1 MSNQFDKSNVQ
12 DVYNQIAH
20 HFDKTR
26 AYLWKGVII
35 FLEAL
40 PKHSLVLD
48 VGCGNG
54 RNMADIFT
62 QKEPYLQFIGS
73 DFSTEFTDICF
84 NKGLEVLSDNNLKLS
99 MRDNIFDAVI
109 SIAVIHHLSKK
120 LDRIK
125 CVNELI
131 RVAKPGGRIFI
142 QVWAWERE
150 TGKKYHDQEQM
161 IRWTLDNTYSP
172 TGEKQV
178 LERYY
183 YLFKKGELDS
193 YIDLEKVLIIDSYFE
208 KNNWIIILEKK

>member
-1 MSNQFDKSNVQ
+1 MTNQFDKTHVQ
-12 DVYNQIAH
+12 DVYDIIAP

-26 AYLWKGVII
+26 AYLWNGVTN
-35 FLEAL
+35 FLKAL
-40 PKHSLVLD
+40 PNHSLVMD

-54 RNMADIFT
+54 RNMSDIFSK
-62 QKEPYLQFIGS
+62 QVPYLEFIGC
-73 DFSTEFTDICF
+73 DFSQSFTQICHE
-84 NKGLEVLSDNNLKLS
+84 KGLEVFTGNNMVLG
-99 MRDNIFDAVI
+99 MRNNVCDAVI

-150 TGKKYHDQEQM
+150 TGKKYQDQEQM

-193 YIDLEKVLIIDSYFE
+193 YIDLEKVSIIDSYFE